1 MICKGIYKNQF
12 HIDDRIIN
20 ISEKVNS
27 DISVLFDKIDSIS
40 NYNQLKVI
48 DAMQQCRLSETHFCG
63 SSGYGYGDR
72 GREVL
77 DSVFA
82 SVFRSESALVRHQ
95 IIAGTHAISL
105 AMFGN
110 LRPGDEL
117 LSITGKPYETLEEV
131 IGLRGGGSGSL
142 LDFGITYGQT
152 ELNGHDDFDYKA
164 IESSIN
170 PKTRMVFIQRSR
182 GYSWRKPLSCESI
195 RRAVGFIRKL
205 SKDIIILVDNCYGEF
220 VETTEP
226 IESGADMVAGSLIKN
241 PGGGIAQ
248 AGGYIAGR
256 KTYVANTACRLTSPG
271 LADKVG
277 PSLGQNR
284 HMFQGLFISPH
295 VVSESLKG
303 AIFCASLM
311 RRFGF
316 EVSPLP
322 EDERHDIIQAIKF
335 GSPEP
340 MIAFC
345 QGIQKGSPVD
355 SFVVPQP
362 WGMPG
367 YGCDVIMASGGFVQG
382 SSIEL
387 SIDAP
392 LKPPYI
398 AYLQGGMVYEG
409 VRLGIMTALQSML
422 DKGLVKV

>member
-1 MICKGIYKNQF
+1 MRCTDIIKDQF
-12 HIDDRIIN
+12 HIDERIVN
-20 ISEKVNS
+20 ISEKVDS
-27 DISVLFDKIDSIS
+27 DICFLFKTVDKIRS
-40 NYNQLKVI
+40 YNQLKVI
-48 DAMQQCRLSETHFCG
+48 NAMQRCGLSETHFCG

-77 DSVFA
+77 DSVYANIF
-82 SVFRSESALVRHQ
+82 SSESALVRHQ

-131 IGLRGGGSGSL
+131 IGLRGYGAGSL
-142 LDFGITYGQT
+142 LDFGITFSQT
-152 ELNGHDDFDYKA
+152 ELNLYNDFDY
-164 IESSIN
+164 ESIKNSIN
-170 PKTRMVFIQRSR
+170 LKTRMIFIQRSR
-182 GYSWRKPLSCESI
+182 GYSWRKPVSCESI
-195 RRAVGFIRKL
+195 RKVISYIREL

-220 VETTEP
+220 VETVEP
-226 IESGADMVAGSLIKN
+226 IESGADIVAGSLIKN

-248 AGGYIAGR
+248 AGGYIAGAR
-256 KTYVANTACRLTSPG
+256 RYVINAACRLTSPG

-284 HMFQGLFISPH
+284 HMFQGLFMSPH
-295 VVSESLKG
+295 IVSESLKG
-303 AIFCASLM
+303 AIFCASIM
-311 RRFGF
+311 NRFGF
-316 EVSPLP
+316 EVSPQP

-335 GSPEP
+335 GAPEP
-340 MIAFC
+340 LVAFC

-362 WGMPG
+362 WSMPG
-367 YGCDVIMASGGFVQG
+367 YDSDVIMASGSFVQG

-409 VRLGIMTALQSML
+409 IRIGIMTALQSML
-422 DKGLVKV
+422 DKGLVKI